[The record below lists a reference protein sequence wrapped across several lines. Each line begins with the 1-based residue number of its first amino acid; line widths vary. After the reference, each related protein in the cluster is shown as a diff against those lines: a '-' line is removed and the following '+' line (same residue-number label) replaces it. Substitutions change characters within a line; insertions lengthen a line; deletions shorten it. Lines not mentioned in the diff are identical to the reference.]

1 MEQKIIT
8 SRSAHGLNSKIK
20 ELMTEGWEP
29 IGSHQVVT
37 THQQPRYRG
46 NQLGDVQYTQEYS
59 QTMRKEVKPKGATM

>member
-8 SRSAHGLNSKIK
+8 STNASGLNSKIK
-20 ELMTEGWEP
+20 ELQEEGWEP

-59 QTMRKEVKPKGATM
+59 QTMRKV

>member
-8 SRSAHGLNSKIK
+8 STNASGLNSKIK
-20 ELMTEGWEP
+20 ELQEEGWEP

-59 QTMRKEVKPKGATM
+59 QTMKKS